1 MLLNVSSQRKE
12 NKNLIKA
19 KVGEPFGLFERIKMR
34 GIGSQKFIS
43 SSSNKEIEAL
53 FDEQTG
59 LNHCNIE
66 LRKKG
71 LIVWFRSKTRSWVV
85 IMPYSTTTVVVS
97 NGRLTLYSQKWK
109 LKFRPA
115 SSKKIEHSFIQKI
128 LEQKAKMAHGS
139 YHQYP

>member
-71 LIVWFRSKTRSWVV
+71 
-85 IMPYSTTTVVVS
+85 
-97 NGRLTLYSQKWK
+97 
-109 LKFRPA
+109 
-115 SSKKIEHSFIQKI
+115 
-128 LEQKAKMAHGS
+128 
-139 YHQYP
+139 